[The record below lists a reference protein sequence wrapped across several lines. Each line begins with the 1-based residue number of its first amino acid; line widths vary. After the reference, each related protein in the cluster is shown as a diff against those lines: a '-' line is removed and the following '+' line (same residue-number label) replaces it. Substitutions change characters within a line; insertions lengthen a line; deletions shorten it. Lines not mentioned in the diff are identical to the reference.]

1 MVDRRTVLAGTFA
14 GGVSAL
20 VQSSEGIAA
29 QASDRI
35 VEEVARA
42 VEAMRVE
49 LRHQYE
55 FWEIEP
61 IRDQVRPFLRAN
73 GKFPDYVEV
82 GLDTWYRVH
91 DWHVRFQQPLTLGRT
106 SEGRYTIL
114 LQGTN
119 VILRTDM
126 PPSFVGV
133 PYDVR

>member
-1 MVDRRTVLAGTFA
+1 MVDRRTVLAGTLV

-20 VQSSEGIAA
+20 VQSSEGMAA
-29 QASDRI
+29 QASDR
-35 VEEVARA
+35 VVQELARA
-42 VEAMRVE
+42 VEAMRE
-49 LRHQYE
+49 DLRHQYE

-82 GLDTWYRVH
+82 GIDTWYHVH
-91 DWHVRFQQPLTLGRT
+91 DWHVRFQQPLTVGRT
-106 SEGRYTIL
+106 PEGRYTIL

-126 PPSFVGV
+126 PPGFVGI

>member
-1 MVDRRTVLAGTFA
+1 MVDRRTVLAGTLV

-20 VQSSEGIAA
+20 GQSSEGIAA

-42 VEAMRVE
+42 VNAMREE

-61 IRDQVRPFLRAN
+61 IRDQIRPFLRAN

-82 GLDTWYRVH
+82 GIDTWYRVH

-106 SEGRYTIL
+106 PEGRYTIL

-119 VILRTDM
+119 VVLRTDM